1 MTDKTPEQC
10 DAEAEAFI
18 QMVKDKMPENMRA
31 EHIINL
37 CGSVLTSYGSEKE
50 VVAWTAA
57 LVMALRG
64 FYAEMDGDEEHCDC
78 PKCAERRRAVA
89 H

>member
-1 MTDKTPEQC
+1 MTDNTPEQRDA
-10 DAEAEAFI
+10 DAEAFV
-18 QMVKDKMPENMRA
+18 QMVKDNMPENMRP

-37 CGSVLTSYGSEKE
+37 CGALLTSYGDAEE

-64 FYAEMDGDEEHCDC
+64 FYAEMAEGDCDC
-78 PKCAERRRAVA
+78 EKCSERRRAAA